1 VLMLMAINRISVLKI
16 AGQQIIW
23 IGFIVEKSPLASN
36 ASLFFVFL
44 FLYFNVAAFIPVVI
58 YLFDSAFVFLSSL

>member
-1 VLMLMAINRISVLKI
+1 MLMAINRISVLKI

-44 FLYFNVAAFIPVVI
+44 FLYFYVAALYLYLLLFIPEALRRRI
-58 YLFDSAFVFLSSL
+58 QLT